1 MVTLVGLLAP
11 GCNKAEDASPSPQ
24 TSAAPEVAIVP
35 PEMVPE
41 PAPAEPEPPGPK
53 APLSPEA
60 PAGPKAPPSPKP
72 VGDVIEVIG
81 KPMGTPGM
89 ELPCNTEMFTS
100 TTLPA
105 IAIDGSKLARLSWLG
120 SAGAAEEDGEL
131 DLLVFD
137 ASGSVLEQVL
147 LWHPDDVLRAESPEA
162 CAALATELEQR
173 RREANA
179 VLAATDWRSLDRLP
193 PLHELV
199 GEKVVEVALV
209 GGPTLAIRQPKVAV
223 YAKLPMPEL
232 RIIGRDPEFARECGT
247 APVLLEAWRDPIS
260 NTLLLEFTG
269 DGYVID
275 LCDYP
280 PAFRVVSLSF
290 DKPPPDDAAWGR
302 APAWHELEA
311 VG

>member
-1 MVTLVGLLAP
+1 MVTLVGLLLP
-11 GCNKAEDASPSPQ
+11 GCNKAEDASPVPQ
-24 TSAAPEVAIVP
+24 TSAAPEIGIAP
-35 PEMVPE
+35 PVLVPE
-41 PAPAEPEPPGPK
+41 PDAPAVPEPLDSK
-53 APLSPEA
+53 
-60 PAGPKAPPSPKP
+60 PAG
-72 VGDVIEVIG
+72 DVVEIIG

-89 ELPCNTEMFTS
+89 RLPCNTEMFTS

-105 IAIDGSKLARLSWLG
+105 IAIDASKLARLDWVG

-147 LWHPDDVLRAESPEA
+147 LWHPDDVLRAESPET

-179 VLAATDWRSLDRLP
+179 VLAATDWRSLVRLP

-199 GEKVVEVALV
+199 GPTVVEVALV

-232 RIIGRDPEFARECGT
+232 RMIGRDPEFAQECGS
-247 APVLLEAWRDPIS
+247 APVLLEAWRDPVS
-260 NTLLLEFTG
+260 DTLLLEFTG
-269 DGYVID
+269 EGYVID
-275 LCDYP
+275 ICDYAP
-280 PAFRVVSLSF
+280 VFRVVSPAF
-290 DKPPPDDAAWGR
+290 DKPVPGDAAWGR
-302 APAWHELEA
+302 TPAWHELQA
-311 VG
+311 AG